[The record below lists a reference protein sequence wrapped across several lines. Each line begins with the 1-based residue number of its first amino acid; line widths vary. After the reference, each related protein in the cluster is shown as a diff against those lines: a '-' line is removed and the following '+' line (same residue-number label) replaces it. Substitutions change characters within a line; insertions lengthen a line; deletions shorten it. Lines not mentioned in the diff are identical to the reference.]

1 MYPLTLQVTKALHQD
16 HLTTLALIDRLE
28 ALFGRFPANR
38 VPPFGDAEAKAVFA
52 DLAEVFDNEVGS
64 HFAFEEE
71 HLFPRFIEVAGEGIP
86 AMLRDEHE
94 AIRPLARRLAD
105 LARESATE
113 GFSPISWAEFQGQ
126 GRQLIEREVFHLQKE
141 EMGFLPALDQVL
153 SSDDDTALLKLYTA
167 AKGGN

>member
-1 MYPLTLQVTKALHQD
+1 MYQFTLQVTKALHQD
-16 HLTTLALIDRLE
+16 HLTTLALLERLE
-28 ALFGRFPANR
+28 ALFARFPAKR
-38 VPPFGDAEAKAVFA
+38 VPPFDDAEAKAV
-52 DLAEVFDNEVGS
+52 LAELANVLDNEVGN
-64 HFAFEEE
+64 HFSFEEE

-86 AMLRDEHE
+86 SMLRDEHE
-94 AIRPLARRLAD
+94 AIRPLAQRLTD
-105 LARESATE
+105 LARDSSAE
-113 GFSPISWAEFQGQ
+113 GFSATSWAEFQHQ